1 LAIPVAPL
9 RLGPRTHPVALM
21 TVRAAGGLVW
31 RRFRG
36 IDQILVVHRPAYDDW
51 SLPKGKLEDDEPEWV
66 AAVREVHEETSLTCE
81 LGADLGTISY
91 RDSLGRPKVVRYWQM
106 PAPPGQRA
114 QATNEVDDLR
124 WLRVDEAVALLSY
137 GHDRGVVRRLQA
149 PPATGETVTI
159 DLVRHAKAGD
169 RTLWTEPDGIRPL
182 TSAGRAQADGIAK
195 RLADAPIA
203 KLLSSPLVRC
213 VQTVA
218 PLAELR
224 DLSVQAEH
232 RLIEGADPVEAF
244 RFLAEQTG
252 HGPVVA
258 CTHGDVM
265 MLGIERLLDDGV
277 RLRGSKVE
285 YKKGC
290 TWRLTVLDGTYTSA
304 RYVAP
309 PKRR

>member
-1 LAIPVAPL
+1 
-9 RLGPRTHPVALM
+9 M

-36 IDQILVVHRPAYDDW
+36 VDQVLVVHRPAYDDW
-51 SLPKGKLEDDEPEWV
+51 SLPKGKLDDDEPEWV
-66 AAVREVHEETSLTCE
+66 AAVREVQEETSLTCE

-106 PAPPGQRA
+106 PVPSGQRA
-114 QATNEVDDLR
+114 RAANEVDEVR
-124 WLRVDEAVALLSY
+124 WLRIDEAVAALSY
-137 GHDRGVVRRLQA
+137 AHDREVVRRLR
-149 PPATGETVTI
+149 PPVPPGETVAI

-169 RTLWTEPDGIRPL
+169 RMLWTEPDGLRPL
-182 TSAGRAQADGIAK
+182 SPAGRAQADGIAK
-195 RLADAPIA
+195 GLSDAPIA
-203 KLLSSPLVRC
+203 KLLSSPLLRC
-213 VQTVA
+213 IKTLA
-218 PLAELR
+218 PLAEVR

-244 RFLAEQTG
+244 RFLAEQSV
-252 HGPVVA
+252 HGPIVA

-277 RLRGSKVE
+277 RLRGSRVD

-290 TWRLTVLDGTYTSA
+290 TWRLTVADGVFTSA
-304 RYVAP
+304 RYVPP
-309 PKRR
+309 PKAR